1 MGNVMVTAKIYS
13 EDPSKFESIKAEI
26 AKIGRLADS
35 RIEDIGFGVKA
46 LKVLFIVPDNLGGD
60 MEEKLNSIEGV
71 SQAQIEEVSLI

>member
-1 MGNVMVTAKIYS
+1 MVTAKIYS
-13 EDPSKFESIKAEI
+13 HDPSKFESIKAEI

-35 RIEDIGFGVKA
+35 RIEDVGFGVKA

-71 SQAQIEEVSLI
+71 SQAQIEEVNLV